1 LPGRSLLDEDGQV
14 RERAVHGGGAVRSL
28 LVAVAIGGALAGA
41 CGKGSIDPGPPP
53 TVVTFELRNDGIATV
68 YLMQDC
74 LLNYTITSLADPVHV
89 IPRQSPCGCDCSF
102 SSCPVCG
109 ACFQGSREVAIGT
122 ALSDSWAAVSVTNVP
137 RPSGSCERKQ
147 TLPDGPYRIDVPV
160 YASDADAIAGTS
172 ARTAIQSFELPA
184 PGDSVTVQLGV
195 SP

>member
-1 LPGRSLLDEDGQV
+1 M
-14 RERAVHGGGAVRSL
+14 RERHVRGGGAVRPL
-28 LVAVAIGGALAGA
+28 LVAVAAGAALAGA

-68 YLMQDC
+68 FLMQEC
-74 LLNYTITSLADPVHV
+74 LTDYTITSLADPVHV
-89 IPRQSPCGCDCSF
+89 ITREGPCGCDCALAT
-102 SSCPVCG
+102 CPVCG

-122 ALSDSWAAVSVTNVP
+122 AVTDYWTTVSVTSVP
-137 RPSGSCERKQ
+137 RPSGSCEQKQ

-160 YASDADAIAGTS
+160 YASDADAIARTG
-172 ARTAIQSFELPA
+172 ARTATQSFDLPA